1 MAISDEFYDWRFVL
15 RTSNGARLD
24 LIVSDRHTSRFVH
37 LPAAIYLFV
46 AADRSLLLART
57 YMLPDPPLSEH
68 TTGPLSGVM
77 STHFDPRSPEAT
89 EAARSLEAS
98 PSSAIWLGPMR
109 FRWTRTSRTLAE
121 LLVACPRE
129 IRRVMVTH
137 GDRWP

>member
-1 MAISDEFYDWRFVL
+1 MAISSAFLDWRFVL
-15 RTSNGARLD
+15 RASNGARLD
-24 LIVSDRHTSRFVH
+24 LIVWDVGTTRGGETPGIH
-37 LPAAIYLFV
+37 LFV

-57 YMLPDPPLSEH
+57 TMLTNPPSSEH
-68 TTGPLSGVM
+68 STGPLFGVIY
-77 STHFDPRSPEAT
+77 TDFDPRSPEAT
-89 EAARSLEAS
+89 EAARALEAS